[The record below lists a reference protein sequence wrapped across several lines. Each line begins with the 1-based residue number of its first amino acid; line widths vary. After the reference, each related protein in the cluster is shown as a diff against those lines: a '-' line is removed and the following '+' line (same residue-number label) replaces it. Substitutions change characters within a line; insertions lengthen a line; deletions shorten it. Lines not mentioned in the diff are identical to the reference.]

1 MDGRHARGGADFR
14 IFCPRFCRCFCPCF
28 ELAHHDPIC
37 RTMPAGA
44 DQGILGMAIVQRGK
58 KGTYYLRK
66 EVPKRVRDG
75 DVEGR
80 REIYIS
86 LSTDS
91 LAEAK
96 Q

>member
-1 MDGRHARGGADFR
+1 M
-14 IFCPRFCRCFCPCF
+14 
-28 ELAHHDPIC
+28 E
-37 RTMPAGA
+37 
-44 DQGILGMAIVQRGK
+44 IVQRGK

-86 LSTDS
+86 LGTDS